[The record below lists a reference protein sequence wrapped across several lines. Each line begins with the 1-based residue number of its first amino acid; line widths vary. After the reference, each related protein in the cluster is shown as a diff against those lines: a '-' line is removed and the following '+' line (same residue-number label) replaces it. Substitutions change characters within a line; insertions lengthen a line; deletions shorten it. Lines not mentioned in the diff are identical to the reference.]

1 MTFLAAIGKN
11 SDVYGKPSLR
21 MFQYF
26 ESKLNGEV
34 IVNREESLYC
44 GDAAGRKES
53 ANFSRDFSADDLL
66 FGRALGVKFYTPEQF
81 IYGSDSRMPNEQV
94 QK

>member
-11 SDVYGKPSLR
+11 NDVYRKPSLK

-26 ESKLNGEV
+26 ESKLNGGV
-34 IVNREESLYC
+34 NVNREESLYC

-53 ANFSRDFSADDLL
+53 ANLQRDFSADDLL

-81 IYGSDSRMPNEQV
+81 FYGSDSRRPNEQV